1 MSEPAENVETVEAM
15 SKLSQAIRDV
25 KNASADRDDV
35 VVEMREA
42 SRMRLELL
50 AQELEEVFRE
60 AGRDDPQFDFA
71 LSSGL
76 QPRLW
81 IDATAHV
88 AMGRD
93 RRVYRFVR
101 DTRLGRVVLAESTD
115 MQPVVDQVT
124 RYVAERII
132 ERKRMMEGDEVVSAH
147 AHGAPAAAS
156 PEPAQSPVG
165 GFFGGLTLVLLGAVA
180 GAVAVLAWLWDKLP
194 PAVTS

>member
-1 MSEPAENVETVEAM
+1 MSEPAENTQSTEQM

-50 AQELEEVFRE
+50 AQELTDVFEE

-71 LSSGL
+71 ISSGL

-101 DTRLGRVVLAESTD
+101 DTRLGRVVLAETAD
-115 MQPVVDQVT
+115 MKPVAEQVT
-124 RYVAERII
+124 RYVAERML
-132 ERKRMMEGDEVVSAH
+132 ERRRMLEGDV
-147 AHGAPAAAS
+147 
-156 PEPAQSPVG
+156 EPMLPQTLDVAVLEQTKGPVG
-165 GFFGGLTLVLLGAVA
+165 GFFGALTLVLLGALA
-180 GAVAVLAWLWDKLP
+180 GAAAVLGWLWDKLP
-194 PAVTS
+194 PSAMP

>member
-1 MSEPAENVETVEAM
+1 MSEPAENNQSTEQM

-25 KNASADRDDV
+25 KNDSADRDDV

-50 AQELEEVFRE
+50 AQELTGVFEE
-60 AGRDDPQFDFA
+60 AGKDDPQFDFA
-71 LSSGL
+71 ISSGL

-101 DTRLGRVVLAESTD
+101 DTRLGRVVLAETAD
-115 MQPVVDQVT
+115 MKPVAEQVT
-124 RYVAERII
+124 RYVAERVL
-132 ERKRMMEGDEVVSAH
+132 ERKRMMEGDVEPVL
-147 AHGAPAAAS
+147 PQMAAAAE
-156 PEPAQSPVG
+156 PEQRQGPVG
-165 GFFGGLTLVLLGAVA
+165 GFFGGLTLVLLGALA
-180 GAVAVLAWLWDKLP
+180 GAAGVLGWLWDKLP
-194 PAVTS
+194 PAAMP